1 MKGNFLFRKKAQ
13 KTVLALALSLVTI
26 AGSGMATFAAP
37 QAIQESDELYH
48 GISFEEELA
57 EAEQVLSL
65 GDTSNQ
71 TTNLVLAHSYGLH
84 VNIAWA
90 SSDEAVVDLQGKVIL
105 PADED
110 KDVTLT
116 ATLSSTK
123 TENTKTKTFTI
134 HVPKASATD
143 ILERDAKDAMEYVD
157 YIVNTGYK
165 LPDSAE
171 LGIRSQIVWKLTAGE
186 AQLKDNVITKTDK
199 SAERQ
204 HIELKGILTYEGETK
219 EISLANMT
227 LLDEYAGYILSYF
240 AGKEESKEMYIGYS
254 YDGIHWMRLN
264 NADAVLTPT
273 LGDEQI
279 RDPFIMRKK
288 DGSFAIFCTDG
299 WNGNELTIWDSEYLT
314 SFNNERLCIMREGK
328 KAINPDGPSGFHTWA
343 PECNYDPITD
353 QYIIYWSDPKGNNQH
368 GQTYYNTSTDLLTF
382 SEPGILFGL
391 KTPMIDASIK
401 KYKGDFYMVYNDST
415 GDNSEESTG
424 RRIYM
429 AKADSLEA
437 GAFYPYEGALSEQV
451 AEGPF
456 LFQNFETG
464 SWMAYYD
471 FYQLH
476 KFGVTTIDDIT
487 TDKWE
492 YWGINETMPWDEVRH
507 GGVIPVTQKELDK
520 IFEKW
525 KTEEPEII
533 EITETESIT
542 AYVGDN
548 ADDLKLPENVTV
560 ILADGSSVQIP
571 VNWDTS
577 GISTESTGTCT
588 ISGTLSE
595 SDYAEKGDLKTA
607 LTIEIVERPAS
618 GNTAIIIAIIGAVVI
633 AGGAVTLLIIK
644 KKKSINNL

>member
-1 MKGNFLFRKKAQ
+1 MKGRFLLGKKAT
-13 KTVLALALSLVTI
+13 KAVLALALSLVTI
-26 AGSGMATFAAP
+26 AGSGMAAFAAP
-37 QAIQESDELYH
+37 KAIQESDELYH

-71 TTNLVLAHSYGLH
+71 TGNLVLAHSYGLH
-84 VNIAWA
+84 VNIDWA

-105 PADED
+105 PTDSD

-123 TENTKTKTFTI
+123 TETTKTKTFTV
-134 HVPKASATD
+134 HVPKASAAD
-143 ILERDAKDAMEYVD
+143 ILERDAKDTMEYVD

-165 LPDSAE
+165 LPDSTE
-171 LGIRSQIVWKLTAGE
+171 LGIRSEIVWELTAGE
-186 AQLKDNVITKTDK
+186 AQLKDNIITKTDK
-199 SAERQ
+199 ADERQ
-204 HIELKGILTYEGETK
+204 HIELKGTLTYEGETK

-314 SFNNERLCIMREGK
+314 SFDNERLCVMKEGK
-328 KAINPDGPSGFHTWA
+328 KGINPDGPSGFHTWA
-343 PECNYDPITD
+343 PECNYDPLTD

-368 GQTYYNTSTDLLTF
+368 GQTYYNTSSDLLTF
-382 SEPGILFGL
+382 SEPGILFGRE
-391 KTPMIDASIK
+391 TPMIDASIK
-401 KYKGDFYMVYNDST
+401 KYKGDFYMVYNDFT

-424 RRIYM
+424 RRIYV

-456 LFQNFETG
+456 LFQNFENG

-507 GGVIPVTQKELDK
+507 GGVIPVTRKELDK

-533 EITETESIT
+533 EICETAGIT
-542 AYVGDN
+542 GHVGDT
-548 ADDLKLPENVTV
+548 AKDLKLPEKVSV
-560 ILADGSSVQIP
+560 MLADGSLTEAP
-571 VNWDTS
+571 VVWDTKNLATDEPGS
-577 GISTESTGTCT
+577 CTITGTLDKT
-588 ISGTLSE
+588 DLVEKEDLQASLS
-595 SDYAEKGDLKTA
+595 
-607 LTIEIVERPAS
+607 IEIVEKPA
-618 GNTAIIIAIIGAVVI
+618 GNTVLIIVIIAVAVAAAGAVVTVLFI
-633 AGGAVTLLIIK
+633 RK
-644 KKKSINNL
+644 KKKFNR